1 MSQDLAAQKRQDLT
15 IFRFDDFDHEMLKPA
30 KFKVRGLFCAVS
42 RSCIGSIRIEILNRP
57 KA

>member
-15 IFRFDDFDHEMLKPA
+15 IFRFDDFDHEILKPA
-30 KFKVRGLFCAVS
+30 NLKVRGLLCIVS
-42 RSCIGSIRIEILNRP
+42 RSCNAISES